1 MCLYLIAEFM
11 MRRPLQMT
19 IFFIA
24 FISFANAKDCSTS
37 KKFTL
42 HHPQRLSGVFADPNG
57 AYLPGIKIQ
66 LLSGRK
72 VIHDIR
78 TQNDGGYDLGDVPA
92 GTYRI
97 RIKHRP
103 FCAPKVQCERN
114 ECIIEQRLEIN
125 PEHTVTV
132 R

>member
-1 MCLYLIAEFM
+1 
-11 MRRPLQMT
+11 MT

-37 KKFTL
+37 KEFTL
-42 HHPQRLSGVFADPNG
+42 HHQQRLSGVFADPNG
-57 AYLPGIKIQ
+57 EYLQGIKIQ

-78 TQNDGGYDLGDVPA
+78 TNNDGGYDLGDVPA

-97 RIKHRP
+97 RIKDRP
-103 FCAPKVQCERN
+103 FCAPKVQCDRD